1 MEIAHLGITDS
12 EVFMI
17 CDLPENEIVRI
28 CAGVLPG
35 EEKSARLKDICG
47 PDVDWSRVFETAKAH
62 GVLFL
67 LYKGLKA
74 HGCGVPGDFLQQLRQ
89 LYLRNSAENLRVGAR
104 LVRILGV
111 LADAGMDAV
120 PFKGPVQAEAVYGD
134 IGARYFCD
142 LDILVRR
149 ADAVAARDVLVEN
162 GFFIDVPIADD
173 QVETYLRHENFFSFT
188 DRAKS
193 IHIDLHWELTG
204 RYLLCPV
211 HMEDLAGRLE
221 RQGLAGVEMDA
232 LGAEDRLIY
241 LCAHSASHC
250 WDKLESVCAVAEIV
264 RSGKIT
270 DWEGLERRAARFRFR
285 TMVFL
290 GLMLAKDVLGAE
302 LPGDVEKRISRQRF
316 LGRIER
322 QAVGRLF
329 DERGLG
335 DKGLS
340 WRFSPMHFLIRDSAA
355 DAVRYAARMF
365 FTPTIRD
372 WIDYHLPSRWL
383 FLYRVLRPWRIVS
396 GWVVSRWK

>member
-1 MEIAHLGITDS
+1 VEKSGGGL
-12 EVFMI
+12 I
-17 CDLPENEIVRI
+17 CDLPEHEIVRV
-28 CAGVLPG
+28 CAGVWSG
-35 EEKSARLKDICG
+35 EEKSARLKELCG
-47 PDVDWSRVFETAKAH
+47 PDVEWGKVFETAKTH

-74 HGCGVPGDFLQQLRQ
+74 HGRGVPGEFLQQLRR
-89 LYLRNSAENLRVGAR
+89 LYLQNSAENLRVGAR
-104 LVRILGV
+104 LIRILGV
-111 LADAGMDAV
+111 LADAGVDAV

-149 ADAVAARDVLVEN
+149 DHALAARDVLVEN
-162 GFFIDVPIADD
+162 GFFINVPISDD
-173 QVETYLRHENFFSFT
+173 QAETYLRYENFFSFT

-193 IHIDLHWELTG
+193 LHIDLHWELTG

-211 HMEDLAGRLE
+211 YLEDLAGRLE
-221 RQGLAGVEMDA
+221 RLGIAGAEVDA

-270 DWEGLERRAARFRFR
+270 DWDGLERRAARFGCRK
-285 TMVFL
+285 MVRL
-290 GLMLAKDVLGAE
+290 GLMLAKDVLGAV
-302 LPGDVEKRISRQRF
+302 LPGDVERRISRQRF
-316 LGRIER
+316 LGRLEK
-322 QAVGRLF
+322 QAVEGLF
-329 DERGLG
+329 DARGLG

-340 WRFSPMHFLIRDSAA
+340 WRFSPMHFLNRDSAA
-355 DAVRYAARMF
+355 DGLRYAARMF
-365 FTPTIRD
+365 FTPTIRE
-372 WIDYHLPSRWL
+372 WIDYPLPLRWL

-396 GWVVSRWK
+396 GWAVSRRK